1 MEKNKSALLS
11 FLEMDLRNI
20 SSEARNKLL
29 NIKEASE
36 RGILY
41 IKYLQEQSATPEI
54 LLQNLKSKSD
64 EILKPFLMALE
75 SKNQKMIS
83 LAIGSV
89 LKLISHSAISNSSI
103 PSILSKMQLLIDVG
117 SDESIQLKVLQGL
130 LVLITTVPDIHDEEL
145 SQLLVLCF
153 RLHGSKNTSI
163 QSTSS
168 ATLPQIIRIIFDR
181 VSVEMN
187 TANKEILS
195 SPVTTKLINSKSS
208 DNITLSNNNNQD
220 DSSSVST
227 TSDSTTTT
235 KNDDNTGTTA
245 PTTTTTTTENTDTKT
260 TTTAATENTDTKTTT
275 TTTDNQS
282 PQLKSSPSTT
292 NVVQQQH
299 QQHNKNKPWSNL
311 KPSAKDAYLL
321 LQDLCYITG
330 SDSPE
335 WLPHTTTISRASG
348 LDFIEM
354 ILSVHYD
361 IFFKLEEF
369 KNLLK
374 DKICPLLIKNFK
386 FKMDFYH
393 TVRLIRVIT
402 QFISKFSSIMV
413 TESDVLLTKTIKMMD
428 LDQPIWTQ
436 ILALESFRVYSED
449 PNLLRLFFKNYDK
462 DNNSA
467 KIFETM
473 TIAIGKYVQNLY
485 GLDSSHFVLVQ
496 TSKNRLLDLLWQSE
510 VPVIKE
516 SYIISVCT
524 ECINGIV
531 NAVSKINNPDNSA
544 QQYSDSL
551 EIFTQMANSCWVSI
565 LGGISMLLGK
575 TNDEA
580 LIQMVL
586 KSLQSFTN
594 TCGDLHL
601 SAPRDALLTCLCKTT
616 TLPSFELLNSNLNL
630 NATTTTTTTT
640 NTNNINNTN
649 NTNNSNIINNTNIN
663 TNINT
668 NNINNS
674 EQQQQIQSPP
684 SSTSSNIISSQQST
698 PSNSLTPQQLSQN
711 NKDGQISI
719 NTMEEK
725 LSNFYPTTKN
735 ILSVK
740 ILFNIA
746 HCMGSLLD
754 ESWILVLETLE
765 TWNRFLESFL
775 KKKENSNNTQTT
787 TGTGNTINGNSNS
800 NSNKSGDNII
810 LPNPSSLS
818 ITNNNNNININ
829 NNENTSSPKET
840 SSPRTIGSS
849 EVPILMNSMDNLFKS
864 SSQLDLRSCQYLLEA
879 LGKLCTQSFNL
890 KSFNSTPNMF
900 GISKLRET
908 ALANLYRIDTI
919 WPLVSDHIIDAG
931 NHRNPLFRKYSVE
944 FLNSIIK
951 STISLQQSQ
960 QLLRL
965 QKEKLLLQQEKEKEK
980 EKEKDNSSLN
990 SSESNEDQSS
1000 DLTNSPVSTTS
1011 TTTTTTTSTI
1021 NILNSNLSS
1030 INSQF
1035 IENYEFEKELLELDK
1050 NQIQLEF
1057 FTTLEELS
1065 FSTSNDTKEKVLES
1079 INSIL
1084 STSGQSLTTSWP
1096 IILSILLRM
1105 SKCNEKRFISLSFS
1119 SLELICNE
1127 FLSNLTPECLALTI
1141 ELIES
1146 FVSQKADINI
1156 SLTGSSGL
1164 LTDLTYFLANENS
1177 IKTSKYQ
1184 VSDGKAIDPVKESHS
1199 QCRFTKT
1206 LNSRIRPSISES
1218 SPFFKEKNKS
1228 LIDRMWLCSFNSMK
1242 TLCIDVRPAI
1252 RNGVVVSLFQIL
1264 TTYFHLF
1271 EKELLDVILWSILF
1285 PLIQEIKSFSEKAD
1299 QERIDSDLGGGVMLL
1314 VHHSRNTAQKQW
1326 DETQVLS
1333 IGGMVR
1339 IFKTFFDQLFTLPTF
1354 DAAWSTLLNHLQ
1366 TESKS
1371 SSKEVSL
1378 TSLSFIHEIVNT
1390 PSIIDPSHPQLAESI
1405 WECLLH
1411 LSPKLFDPQNSVP
1424 KSLSVYIKVFTD
1436 LFNKT
1441 RPQLNHAQMNRALEI
1456 IFPMGLFIGDSSTVL
1471 SNPQT
1476 HAIQLI
1482 KSLPPITVDIFPS
1495 VISILLK
1502 YISIGINMVSPPFT
1516 PTSAT
1521 CDFIFPPQTPIT
1533 KDLVYYSTIT
1543 EQSIDLIYELF
1554 SHPST
1559 TDEMRSLVFE
1569 DIIKVLGASMLTKYQ
1584 KYHST
1589 IWKLSVSNLIK
1600 LLPSGLLAINIDS
1613 NHLND
1618 IKRNIIW
1625 TELIDSIQTF
1635 ILHERPN
1642 HQISPEKR
1650 LEEDQYDIDLINAI
1664 SKEMV
1669 GFSGIKVERVSII
1682 RDRLVEIL
1690 QEGSVLSAHGR
1701 EKVAQ
1706 SCYRNMFSICSTTNN
1721 NNNNKNTDDNDG
1733 NQASESIEIA
1743 KVVLP
1748 VVLKRCKDVLTRF
1761 VIDERQSGNYPLP
1774 RYRLSEISFILKEI
1788 YELQLQSG
1796 VYQPLNNSTTIIKP
1810 ECKRPHLLELYTIL
1824 CDCICTSE
1832 KEIKEL
1838 LKNIFLIISKEFLN
1852 L

>member
-1 MEKNKSALLS
+1 MEKNKSTLLS

-41 IKYLQEQSATPEI
+41 IKYLQEQSPTPEI
-54 LLQNLKSKSD
+54 LMQNLKSKSD
-64 EILKPFLMALE
+64 EILKPFLIALE

-83 LAIGSV
+83 LAISSV
-89 LKLISHSAISNSSI
+89 LKLISHSAISSSSI
-103 PSILSKMQLLIDVG
+103 PSILSRMQLLIDVG

-130 LVLITTVPDIHDEEL
+130 LVLITTIPDIHDEEL

-181 VSVEMN
+181 VSVEMD
-187 TANKEILS
+187 TCNKEILS
-195 SPVTTKLINSKSS
+195 SPVTTKLVNSKSS
-208 DNITLSNNNNQD
+208 ENVTLSNINQD
-220 DSSSVST
+220 DSSNKTDSITTPTPPTPTPPTPTPTPTST
-227 TSDSTTTT
+227 
-235 KNDDNTGTTA
+235 
-245 PTTTTTTTENTDTKT
+245 PTTTTNEETTGTTTPTTGTGTDETTTKT
-260 TTTAATENTDTKTTT
+260 TEPTETKTTDSQT
-275 TTTDNQS
+275 
-282 PQLKSSPSTT
+282 PPLKSSPST
-292 NVVQQQH
+292 NVLQQH
-299 QQHNKNKPWSNL
+299 QQHHHNKNKPWSNL

-330 SDSPE
+330 GDSPE

-354 ILSVHYD
+354 IISVHYD

-374 DKICPLLIKNFK
+374 DKICPLLIKSFK

-413 TESDVLLTKTIKMMD
+413 TESDVLLTRTIKMMD

-436 ILALESFRVYSED
+436 ILALESFRTYSED

-473 TIAIGKYVQNLY
+473 TIAIGKYVQSLY
-485 GLDSSHFVLVQ
+485 GLDSSHFILVQ

-510 VPVIKE
+510 VPTIKE

-544 QQYSDSL
+544 EQYSDL

-616 TLPSFELLNSNLNL
+616 TLPSFELLNS
-630 NATTTTTTTT
+630 TT
-640 NTNNINNTN
+640 NITASTINNNNNNNSNNTN
-649 NTNNSNIINNTNIN
+649 NTLNINNNITNIN
-663 TNINT
+663 TNTSTNT
-668 NNINNS
+668 NSINNS
-674 EQQQQIQSPP
+674 EQQQQQQFQSPSNSTT
-684 SSTSSNIISSQQST
+684 SSSSSSIISNQSSNITTPQQSNT

-711 NKDGQISI
+711 SKDGQII
-719 NTMEEK
+719 LNTMEEK

-775 KKKENSNNTQTT
+775 KKKENSNQSSANG
-787 TGTGNTINGNSNS
+787 GTGNTSTNGSSGGMKGGDINVPSN
-800 NSNKSGDNII
+800 
-810 LPNPSSLS
+810 LS
-818 ITNNNNNININ
+818 IIN

-900 GISKLRET
+900 GISKLRDT

-919 WPLVSDHIIDAG
+919 WPLISDHIIDAG

-960 QLLRL
+960 QLLQL
-965 QKEKLLLQQEKEKEK
+965 QKEKLLLQQQ
-980 EKEKDNSSLN
+980 DNESLN
-990 SSESNEDQSS
+990 SSSSGNDDNDQSS
-1000 DLTNSPVSTTS
+1000 ETNSNTASPISATVSSTA
-1011 TTTTTTTSTI
+1011 TTTT
-1021 NILNSNLSS
+1021 NLSS
-1030 INSQF
+1030 INPQF

-1105 SKCNEKRFISLSFS
+1105 SKGNEKRFISLSFS

-1184 VSDGKAIDPVKESHS
+1184 VSDGRAIDPVKESHS
-1199 QCRFTKT
+1199 QCKFTKT
-1206 LNSRIRPSISES
+1206 LNSRIRPSISEQ
-1218 SPFFKEKNKS
+1218 SPFFTERNKS

-1242 TLCIDVRPAI
+1242 TLCIDARPAI

-1339 IFKTFFDQLFTLPTF
+1339 IFKTFFEQLFALPTF

-1390 PSIIDPSHPQLAESI
+1390 STIIDPTHPQLGESI

-1441 RPQLNHAQMNRALEI
+1441 RPQLNHQQMNRALEI

-1482 KSLPPITVDIFPS
+1482 KSLPPISLDIFPS

-1502 YISIGINMVSPPFT
+1502 YISIGINMLPSFT
-1516 PTSAT
+1516 PSSN
-1521 CDFIFPPQTPIT
+1521 CDFIFPVQTPIT

-1543 EQSIDLIYELF
+1543 EQSIELVYELF
-1554 SHPST
+1554 SHSST

-1690 QEGSVLSAHGR
+1690 QEGSVLSAQGR

-1706 SCYRNMFSICSTTNN
+1706 SCYRNMFSICSTTNALN
-1721 NNNNKNTDDNDG
+1721 P
-1733 NQASESIEIA
+1733 ESIEIA

-1748 VVLKRCKDVLTRF
+1748 VVLKRCKDVLQRF
-1761 VIDERQSGNYPLP
+1761 VIDERQSGSYPLP

-1788 YELQLQSG
+1788 FELELQTG
-1796 VYQPLNNSTTIIKP
+1796 VYQPLNNSTSIIKP
-1810 ECKRPHLLELYTIL
+1810 DCKRPHLLELYTIL

-1838 LKNIFLIISKEFLN
+1838 LKNIFLIVSKEFLN